1 MKFKTVK
8 DALLVLGIRGE
19 ATRDD
24 VKGAY
29 KELLKLYHPDENP
42 SDRTAWQ
49 YYDIRDAYDFLMD
62 IFKDE
67 RISSVG
73 GDLYFK
79 RPSGSGSV
87 LKKDQPENNPSRGQ
101 NAGRIIG
108 NAGAVKEIKE
118 RQSQRTKALKKDL
131 EIREK
136 RKAEEELEK
145 RRAEAAFQEAMEKI
159 NRIRFAERSAEI
171 ISALIKEENKK

>member
-1 MKFKTVK
+1 MKFKTVN

-19 ATRDD
+19 ATMDD

-29 KELLKLYHPDENP
+29 KELLKLYHPDEKP
-42 SDRTAWQ
+42 SESTAWQ
-49 YYDIRDAYDFLMD
+49 YYDIRDAYDFLME

-67 RISSVG
+67 RIRVVG
-73 GDLYFK
+73 GAPYYK
-79 RPSGSGSV
+79 RSSGNGSV
-87 LKKDQPENNPSRGQ
+87 LKKEEPFDPPNSRTG
-101 NAGRIIG
+101 GRIIG

-171 ISALIKEENKK
+171 ISALIKEGNKE

>member
-1 MKFKTVK
+1 MKFETVK
-8 DALLVLGIRGE
+8 DALLLLGIRGE

-42 SDRTAWQ
+42 SKKTAWQ

-67 RISSVG
+67 RIRSVG
-73 GDLYFK
+73 GEPYYK
-79 RPSGSGSV
+79 RPSSSENV
-87 LKKDQPENNPSRGQ
+87 IKKDPPKTNKVAREG
-101 NAGRIIG
+101 GRIIG
-108 NAGAVKEIKE
+108 DASAAREVKEK
-118 RQSQRTKALKKDL
+118 QAQRTKAIKKDI
-131 EIREK
+131 EYRERK
-136 RKAEEELEK
+136 KAEEELEK
-145 RRAEAAFQEAMEKI
+145 RRAEAAFQDAMEKI

-171 ISALIKEENKK
+171 ISAMLKKESEK